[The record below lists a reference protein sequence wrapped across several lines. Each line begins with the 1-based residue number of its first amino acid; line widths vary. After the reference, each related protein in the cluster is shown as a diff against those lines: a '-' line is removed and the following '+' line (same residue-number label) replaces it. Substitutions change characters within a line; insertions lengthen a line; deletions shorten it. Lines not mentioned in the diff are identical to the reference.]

1 MATTNPIF
9 RDLGIP
15 QPSHLRAMAIS
26 ERMTLVGTLHKTGML
41 LALFAI
47 STVLGWKEFGLFV
60 HGPTKSGLYFLLGF
74 VVSCLIGGWVLVWV
88 TVRHKTWSTITAPIY
103 AFLQGLLMGFI
114 STGEDFRFSGIAI
127 QAVCVTIAMS
137 SCLLLAY
144 RFGWIRVTGS
154 FNRKLTVAISGVVLF
169 YMANIAMALSGVP
182 TFATRAGVIP
192 SILISVVVVGI
203 AGMSLVSDFDSAVL
217 CADEGNPKYMEW
229 YAALGLLVSLVWL
242 YIEVLNLLG
251 KARRAE
257 EESL

>member
-15 QPSHLRAMAIS
+15 QPSHRRAMAIS
-26 ERMTLVGTLHKTGML
+26 ERMTLVGTLHKTGVL
-41 LALFAI
+41 LALLAI
-47 STVLGWKEFGLFV
+47 STVLGWKEFRLFV

-114 STGEDFRFSGIAI
+114 SAGEDFRFSGIAI

-203 AGMSLVSDFDSAVL
+203 AGMSLISDFDSAVQ